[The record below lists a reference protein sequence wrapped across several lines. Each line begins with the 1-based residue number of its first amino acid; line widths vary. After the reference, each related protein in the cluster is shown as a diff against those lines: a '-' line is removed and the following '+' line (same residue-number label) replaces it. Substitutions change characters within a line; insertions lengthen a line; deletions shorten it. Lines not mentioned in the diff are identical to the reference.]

1 MVAAKLGILYRK
13 KVIFTTLTQQ
23 FAKLFNIRTKKFI
36 IVRFPSNLQIPY
48 FSRNLSNIMHF
59 TLREISAAIHSK
71 WFGESDEMPISHIS
85 IDSRSLQNGVQ
96 TLFFALSGPNND
108 AHHYIE
114 ELIDVGVLNFVV
126 THVPDEVRGQ
136 ANFLIVE
143 NTLDALQQFAAY
155 YRNLFDFPVIG
166 ITGSNGKTIV
176 KEWLNFLLG
185 PDHNI
190 IRSPKSYN
198 SQVGVPLSV
207 ISINEKH
214 NLGIFEAGIS
224 TVNEMEKL
232 EKIIKP
238 TIGLLT
244 NIGSAHDEGFAN
256 IGEKMK
262 QKLKLFSDVD
272 VLILHKSKTVEAFLN
287 PKIKTFSW
295 SCKYENAD
303 VFIVKKIIVD
313 KTALKVKYNNDD
325 FEIKI
330 PFLDDA
336 SVENAIQCM
345 MVMLNFGYDPKVIE
359 NRMSLLFPVEMRLKV
374 KNGINNTTIIDD
386 SYSSDF
392 QSLKIAL
399 DFLESQKLYKK
410 KTLILS
416 DIFQSGLSNE
426 ELYSNVSQLVIANK
440 INRIIGIGETISQ
453 FKNKFLNCVTFATTN
468 DFIAA
473 FDSLSFGNET
483 ILIKGARHF
492 RFEEIVALLEEK
504 THETVLEINLNAI
517 SHNLNFYK
525 SKLRPETKL
534 MVMVKAFGYGNGGFE
549 IAKLLEH
556 HKTDYLGVAFAD
568 EGISLK
574 NAGITLPIMVL
585 NPENTSFSAII
596 QHGLEPEIYSIK
608 GLNAFLKIAAQK
620 KLEQYPI
627 HIKLDTG
634 MHRLGFEQNNIDE
647 LIFTLK
653 ENKSVKV
660 KSILSHMAT
669 SDELTHR
676 DFALSQIALFEK
688 LSSKLMSELKIKP
701 IRHILNTSGISNFP
715 QAQYDMVR
723 LGIGL
728 YGVSNDHDEQKFLE
742 NVGTLKSIISQLRTI
757 PAGDSVGYG
766 RRFIAEKPTKIATIP
781 IGYADGISRH
791 WGNEVGFVM
800 INNKKAKIVGSICM
814 DMLMVDVTEIKC
826 KEGDPVVIFGESPTV
841 VYIAEQLK
849 TIPYEILTSISQ
861 RVKRVF
867 YRE

>member
-1 MVAAKLGILYRK
+1 MPLLLKNIIP
-13 KVIFTTLTQQ
+13 VIH
-23 FAKLFNIRTKKFI
+23 A
-36 IVRFPSNLQIPY
+36 
-48 FSRNLSNIMHF
+48 
-59 TLREISAAIHSK
+59 K
-71 WFGESDEMPISHIS
+71 WFGESDVMPIDHIS
-85 IDSRSLQNGVQ
+85 IDSRSLQNGVN

-108 AHHYIE
+108 AHNYIG
-114 ELIDVGVLNFVV
+114 ELIDTGVVNFVV
-126 THVPDEVRGQ
+126 THIPDEVRGQ
-136 ANFLIVE
+136 ANFLIVD
-143 NTLDALQQFAAY
+143 NTLTALQQFAAF
-155 YRNLFDFPVIG
+155 YRSHYHFPVIG

-185 PDHNI
+185 PDYNI

-207 ISINEKH
+207 MSINEKH

-224 TVNEMEKL
+224 TVNEMQKL
-232 EKIIKP
+232 EAIIRP

-256 IGEKMK
+256 IGEKIK
-262 QKLKLFSDVD
+262 QKLKLFAHSE
-272 VLILHKSKTVEAFLN
+272 VLICHKNKTIDAFLE
-287 PKIKTFSW
+287 KGVRTFTW
-295 SCKYENAD
+295 SCKHDDAD
-303 VFIVKKIIVD
+303 VFITKKLVVD
-313 KTALKVKYNNDD
+313 KTLMKVRRGLDE

-330 PFLDDA
+330 PFQDDA

-345 MVMLNFGYDPKVIE
+345 MVMLYFNYDAKTIE
-359 NRMSLLFPVEMRLKV
+359 DRMSLLFPVEMRLKV
-374 KNGINNTTIIDD
+374 KNGINNSTIIDD
-386 SYSSDF
+386 SYSSDY

-399 DFLESQKLYKK
+399 DFLENQKHYKK

-416 DIFQSGLSNE
+416 DIYQSGLSND
-426 ELYSNVSQLVIANK
+426 ELYSKVSELVISNK
-440 INRIIGIGETISQ
+440 INRMIVVGETISG
-453 FKNKFLNCVTFATTN
+453 FRKKFLNCTAFKSTK
-468 DFIAA
+468 DFIDA

-483 ILIKGARHF
+483 ILIKGARDF
-492 RFEEIVALLEEK
+492 RFEEIVSLLEEK

-517 SHNLNFYK
+517 SHNLNYYR
-525 SKLRPETKL
+525 SKLKPKTKL

-568 EGISLK
+568 EGIALK
-574 NAGITLPIMVL
+574 NAGIALPIMVL
-585 NPENTSFSAII
+585 NPENTSFAAII

-608 GLNAFLKIAAQK
+608 GLNAFIRIAEQK
-620 KLEQYPI
+620 KLEGYPI

-634 MHRLGFEQNNIDE
+634 MHRLGFEENNIDE
-647 LIFTLK
+647 LIFTLQSHQ
-653 ENKSVKV
+653 SVKV
-660 KSILSHMAT
+660 RSILSHMAT
-669 SDELTHR
+669 SDDLQHK
-676 DFALSQIALFEK
+676 DFALSQIEKFEK
-688 LSSKLMSELKIKP
+688 LSDKLIKKLKIKP
-701 IRHILNTSGISNFP
+701 IRHILNTSGIENFA

-728 YGVSNDHDEQKFLE
+728 YGISNDPEEQKFLE

-766 RRFIAEKPTKIATIP
+766 RRFMADKPTKVATIP

-791 WGNEVGFVM
+791 WGNGTGFVT
-800 INNKKAKIVGSICM
+800 INHKKAPILSSVCM
-814 DMLMVDVTEIKC
+814 DMLMVDATEIKC
-826 KEGDPVVIFGESPTV
+826 KEGDPVTIFGESPTV
-841 VYIAEQLK
+841 VYMAQKLQ